1 MAPPKLPVKAEANDD
16 DGLRMR
22 TTMPLKMLEGFCQR
36 MGTGLR
42 SGVDLLRLLDA
53 ESRQGS
59 STHRE
64 ATKHVIDKIR
74 KGLTLADSMK
84 SVGRYYPH
92 MLVQMVTAGEAGGGL
107 ERIFLYM
114 SEYYRDLRTSRNDFL
129 QRLSWPVIQ
138 LVLAFLI
145 ISLVIVI
152 QGFLGPENPG
162 PNDLVFDASGLGLRG
177 MSGLMIFW
185 AFILIVL
192 GTMGVIAYGI
202 WKNWFQA
209 HRLLV
214 PIAIKIPVIGTV
226 LATTALSRLSMTL
239 AMLLNAGVEAKRC
252 LREAFRSTGNHYY
265 LGGLPAAE
273 AQIVKG
279 SSFAEAFD
287 ASQVLPNDFVRSI
300 EVGELSGTE
309 TDSLERLAHDYNA
322 KAKTALAQLAM
333 SASVAIWMAIS
344 LFLIFMI
351 IRMFMSYV
359 NVLNNAGKM

>member
-1 MAPPKLPVKAEANDD
+1 
-16 DGLRMR
+16 
-22 TTMPLKMLEGFCQR
+22 
-36 MGTGLR
+36 
-42 SGVDLLRLLDA
+42 
-53 ESRQGS
+53 
-59 STHRE
+59 
-64 ATKHVIDKIR
+64 
-74 KGLTLADSMK
+74 
-84 SVGRYYPH
+84 
-92 MLVQMVTAGEAGGGL
+92 
-107 ERIFLYM
+107 M

-252 LREAFRSTGNHYY
+252 LREAFSKHRQSLLPGWTTGCGSTDRQRIF
-265 LGGLPAAE
+265 LCGGLRC
-273 AQIVKG
+273 I
-279 SSFAEAFD
+279 
-287 ASQVLPNDFVRSI
+287 ASP
-300 EVGELSGTE
+300 T
-309 TDSLERLAHDYNA
+309 ERLRPFDRGGRTQWYRDR
-322 KAKTALAQLAM
+322 
-333 SASVAIWMAIS
+333 
-344 LFLIFMI
+344 FLGTPSP
-351 IRMFMSYV
+351 R
-359 NVLNNAGKM
+359 LQR